1 MKIDFSAELRTLA
14 GAQMMMSS
22 EDETPAS
29 LGLVCIQ
36 AVLTHLPDD
45 PKVPGLSAKLF
56 ALAVRLNGA
65 GDVEIEA
72 ADIDLL
78 KRRLE
83 SLFPPLIVGQAW
95 NLLEGRAPFA
105 AA

>member
-1 MKIDFSAELRTLA
+1 MKIVFSAALCTLA

-22 EDETPAS
+22 EDETPAT

-45 PKVPGLSAKLF
+45 PKTPGLSAKLF
-56 ALAVRLNGA
+56 GLAIRLNGA
-65 GDVEIEA
+65 DEVEIDA
-72 ADIDLL
+72 ADVDLL

-83 SLFPPLIVGQAW
+83 SIFPPLIVGQAW
-95 NLLEGRAPFA
+95 NLLEGRAPFSA
-105 AA
+105 